1 MEFEMVR
8 IDEFMKSGS
17 NDFNLSV
24 ESLKM
29 KCCLQFT
36 QGMEMAIKL
45 ADKVDGICIAVIPM
59 NENTYVMGRFCY
71 QGQIARVILF
81 NATRTDKENADIHV
95 FISNPDSPNEHLIDD
110 WVKFKKGEI
119 FEN

>member
-1 MEFEMVR
+1 
-8 IDEFMKSGS
+8 
-17 NDFNLSV
+17 
-24 ESLKM
+24 
-29 KCCLQFT
+29 
-36 QGMEMAIKL
+36 MARKL

-59 NENTYVMGRFCY
+59 NENNYAMGSFCY

-81 NATRTDKENADIHV
+81 NATRTAEADAEVHV
-95 FISNPDSPNEHLIDD
+95 FIPNPDSPNDNLFDD